1 MRQINMKCI
10 KLKLYLAPQR
20 TVQFYWVRRMFQSV
34 CWGLRWDVGYQGAW
48 RPGLEC
54 HDEFLGE
61 DWAGQLNL
69 YQYFTLI
76 RGTRPRYQLRLCL
89 LCGWISLLAVTVM
102 GRGFIWTVGVGASIA
117 GHSSRNDSLTWAAR
131 PWATTP
137 DDPIESVD
145 YGWEVIVWINLLN
158 WVYLYQQRQY
168 SYYWESPGTPDTR
181 NISTLGD
188 STVRPAWDCLK
199 TRLPVREI
207 TMEAKGF
214 CRGLASCQLC
224 QRLLAYHDLWSRPR
238 WW

>member
-34 CWGLRWDVGYQGAW
+34 CWGLRWTMETVLKCLSW
-48 RPGLEC
+48 
-54 HDEFLGE
+54 
-61 DWAGQLNL
+61 WAGPLNL

-168 SYYWESPGTPDTR
+168 SYYWESPGTPATT

-207 TMEAKGF
+207 TMEAKGL
-214 CRGLASCQLC
+214 CGGIASRTVL
-224 QRLLAYHDLWSRPR
+224 RLLAYHDLWSRPR

>member
-1 MRQINMKCI
+1 MKCI
-10 KLKLYLAPQR
+10 KLKLYLALQQ
-20 TVQFYWVRRMFQSV
+20 TVQIYWQKEECFNQLDVRYVVTWACEMIN
-34 CWGLRWDVGYQGAW
+34 
-48 RPGLEC
+48 LE
-54 HDEFLGE
+54 ERRGE
-61 DWAGQLNL
+61 PGQLNL

-168 SYYWESPGTPDTR
+168 SYYWESPGTPATR

-207 TMEAKGF
+207 TMEAKGL
-214 CRGLASCQLC
+214 CGGIASRTVL
-224 QRLLAYHDLWSRPR
+224 RLLAYHDLWSRPR